1 MPNYTPRGKSE
12 VKTLRQYL
20 DKQTQLSVEFASRKL
35 ALAIKSLRKHTQL
48 SYIQI
53 AKELE
58 LASPGSAR
66 ILEQR
71 YGGRQ

>member
-1 MPNYTPRGKSE
+1 MSHYTPRGKSE

-20 DKQTQLSVEFASRKL
+20 DKQTQLSVEFTSRKL
-35 ALAIKSLRKHTQL
+35 ALSIKLLRKHSSL
-48 SYIQI
+48 SYNQI

-58 LASPGSAR
+58 LASPGAAR

-71 YGGRQ
+71 YGGKQ